1 MVRIHC
7 ITALL
12 GCNLIVMRNR
22 VLILPI
28 AAAFIVSMCAYRLR
42 REERP
47 TVSVPTATKRQPPT
61 FELFNSASPPT
72 PVRLATY
79 LGRHR
84 MMLVFFDGLKS
95 ADRDPVLLW
104 LSRNAERIEDADIK
118 VFCISGALPFQN
130 RAAIKKLQQRGLAV
144 PFVLLTDPPPTEGAP
159 EMGYLVHKEWG
170 RYDKRT
176 GRSLPGIFLLDRAG
190 RVEWKQDGPV
200 PVKLDDPKLERF
212 LVGD

>member
-1 MVRIHC
+1 
-7 ITALL
+7 
-12 GCNLIVMRNR
+12 MRNR

-28 AAAFIVSMCAYRLR
+28 AAAIIVALCAYRLL

-47 TVSVPTATKRQPPT
+47 SVGVVTAMKRQPPP
-61 FELFNSASPPT
+61 FELFNSASPPA

-79 LGRHR
+79 LGRHQI
-84 MMLVFFDGLKS
+84 MLVFFDGRKS

-130 RAAIKKLQQRGLAV
+130 RAAIKKMQNQGLAV

-170 RYDKRT
+170 RYDRQT
-176 GRSLPGIFLLDRAG
+176 GQSLPGIFLIDRAG
-190 RVEWKQDGPV
+190 RVQWNESGPV
-200 PVKLDDPKLERF
+200 PVELDNPTLERF
-212 LVGD
+212 LAGD